1 MSAKL
6 AIDGHLIAE
15 AQRLGNHR
23 TKALREYVQRRKQ
36 LEVIDLFGMIDFDED
51 YDYGLARKQN
61 SSELSAKLAVYLGTF
76 ESRPFRSCILLPY
89 PIK

>member
-6 AIDGHLIAE
+6 AIDGHLITE

-23 TKALREYVQRRKQ
+23 TKAEAIAAALREYVQRRKQ

-51 YDYGLARKQN
+51 YDYGLARKQ
-61 SSELSAKLAVYLGTF
+61 KLT
-76 ESRPFRSCILLPY
+76 
-89 PIK
+89 